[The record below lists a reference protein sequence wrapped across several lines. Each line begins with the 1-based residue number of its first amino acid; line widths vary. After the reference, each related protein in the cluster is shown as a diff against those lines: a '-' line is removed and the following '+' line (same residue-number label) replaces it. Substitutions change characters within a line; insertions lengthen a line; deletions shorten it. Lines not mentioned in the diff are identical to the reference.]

1 MDGHCVLCRV
11 FGLGL
16 GMTIWF
22 SVLSVDC
29 CVVQYVCSRFS
40 LRSALCTFRI
50 ISGGC
55 VALIEERNRIE
66 AEFSSLDVR

>member
-1 MDGHCVLCRV
+1 
-11 FGLGL
+11 
-16 GMTIWF
+16 MTIWF

-55 VALIEERNRIE
+55 VARVALIEERKLIE
-66 AEFSSLDVR
+66 ECRKRVRMYPKVIASYQV